1 MSQQIFKE
9 YKVCDL
15 IICGYFFIGFI
26 DFMVSNKRLTD
37 STNFFFPD
45 NFKKNDE
52 IILKC
57 F

>member
-15 IICGYFFIGFI
+15 IICGYLFIGFI

-37 STNFFFPD
+37 STNFFFRT
-45 NFKKNDE
+45 
-52 IILKC
+52 ILRKMMK
-57 F
+57 